1 MMEQKDQN
9 QEYHEELNEL
19 MKRRREELDHL
30 RAANVNPYPYEYERN
45 ATAKEILTS
54 YKDEMPQW
62 IVSVAG
68 RIMSMRRMG
77 KASFAHVLDMTGK
90 IQVYLK
96 KDDLGEPYDHFKL
109 LDIGDIIGVE
119 GYVFRTKTGEVSIHA
134 QRYVLLSKSLRPLPV
149 VKEKTDEQGNKT
161 TFDPFQDKELRYRQR
176 YVDLVVNHEVRD
188 TFIKRSMILRQMR
201 KFLDEKNFLEVETPA
216 LQPIYGGASARP
228 FETHHNAL
236 DIPLF
241 LRIADELYL
250 KRLIVG
256 GFDGVYEIAKDF
268 RNEGMD
274 RTHNP
279 EFTMME
285 LYVAYRDYKWMMEL
299 VEQMVFSI
307 AQSLNNSA
315 TVKLGENEINFTPPW
330 QRLTMF
336 GAIEKYSGKQLR
348 GKSEAELRAVA
359 KELNIDLDPKIGVGK
374 IIDEIF
380 SVVVQPHLIRP
391 TFIMDY
397 PVELSP
403 LAKKHR
409 SEEGLVE
416 RFEGFVNGQEICNAF
431 SELNDPLDQ
440 RARFEEQV
448 RLRERG
454 DDEAQTMD
462 EDFLRALEYGM
473 PPTAGLGIG
482 IDRLVMLLTQQDHI
496 RDVIFFPQMRPEK

>member
-1 MMEQKDQN
+1 MEQ
-9 QEYHEELNEL
+9 QEEYREELNEL
-19 MKRRREELDHL
+19 MRRRREELEHL
-30 RAANVNPYPYEYERN
+30 QRAGVNPYPYEFQRN
-45 ATAKEILTS
+45 SYAQEILEKF
-54 YKDEMPQW
+54 KDGMPQW
-62 IVSVAG
+62 IVAIAG
-68 RIMSMRRMG
+68 RIMSIRRMG
-77 KASFAHVLDMTGK
+77 KASFCHIQDMTGK
-90 IQVYLK
+90 IQAYIR
-96 KDDLGEPYDHFKL
+96 KDDIGEAYDYFKL
-109 LDIGDIIGVE
+109 LDIGDIIGIE
-119 GYVFRTKTGEVSIHA
+119 GFIFRTKMGEVSVHA
-134 QRYVLLSKSLRPLPV
+134 QKLELLSKSLRPLPV
-149 VKEKTDEQGNKT
+149 VKEKTDEHGNKL
-161 TFDPFQDKELRYRQR
+161 TFDPFSDKELRYRQR
-176 YVDLVVNHEVRD
+176 YVDLIVNPEVRN
-188 TFIKRSMILRQMR
+188 TFIKRTMILRAMR

-228 FETHHNAL
+228 FQTHHNAL

-299 VEQMVFSI
+299 VEQMVYSI
-307 AQSLNNSA
+307 AQALNSNA
-315 TVKLGENEINFTPPW
+315 KVKLGENEIDFTPPW

-359 KELNIDLDPKIGVGK
+359 KELHIDLDPKIGVGK

-380 SVVVQPHLIRP
+380 SVTVQPYLIQP

-482 IDRLVMLLTQQDHI
+482 IDRLVMLLTQQEHI
-496 RDVIFFPQMRPEK
+496 RDVILFPQMRPEK